1 MQIAGQILFLAVF
14 LLFIYFFY
22 RRIKIIKHNIRM
34 GRSMNLNDNKK
45 RRWKNVL
52 LIAFG
57 QKKMFRRIVP
67 AIFHLLI
74 YVGFII
80 INIEILEFIIDGL
93 IGKHRVFAILLQDN
107 DSINSTYSIS
117 YNMLMNLFEF
127 LVIGVIIACIIFLIR
142 RNVLKMQRFSGTEM
156 TRWPLLDANLILI
169 FEIIL
174 MLAIL
179 VMNGADQALQANQ
192 VEKYIHTG
200 SIFFSKQLIY
210 PLLQD
215 INPDNLIIIERIAWW
230 IHIFGIF
237 GFAIY
242 VTYSKH
248 LHIFM
253 AFPNTYY
260 ANLRS
265 PATLDNM
272 EDVMNE
278 VKMMLGL
285 EQNPDNAPPTE
296 LPRFGVKDISDLT
309 WKNLMDA
316 YSCTECGRCTS
327 VCPANITGKKL
338 SPRKVIMD
346 VRDRMEILGQRKGD
360 DGKSLFDYISKEEI
374 FACTTCNACI
384 DVCPVSID
392 PVSVIISMRR
402 YIAMEES
409 SAPAAWNMM
418 FNNIETNFAPWKFPA
433 SDRFKWAE
441 EILTDNNR
449 T

>member
-14 LLFIYFFY
+14 LFFIYFFY
-22 RRIKIIKHNIRM
+22 RRIKTIKNNIGM
-34 GRSMNLNDNKK
+34 GRSMSLNDNKK
-45 RRWKNVL
+45 KRWKNVL

-93 IGKHRVFAILLQDN
+93 IGQHRVFAILLQDN
-107 DSINSTYSIS
+107 DSIHSTYSIS

-142 RNVLKMQRFSGTEM
+142 RNVLKMRRFSGTEM

-192 VEKYIHTG
+192 VEKYILTG

-215 INPDNLIIIERIAWW
+215 VNPDNLIIIERIAWW

-248 LHIFM
+248 LHIFL

-285 EQNPDNAPPTE
+285 EQNPDNAPPSE
-296 LPRFGVKDISDLT
+296 LPRFGAKDIGDLT

-346 VRDRMEILGQRKGD
+346 VRDRMEILGQRKDD

>member
-1 MQIAGQILFLAVF
+1 MQIADQILFLAVF
-14 LLFIYFFY
+14 LFFIYFFY
-22 RRIKIIKHNIRM
+22 RRIKIIRNNIGM
-34 GRSMNLNDNKK
+34 GRSMSLNDNKN

-67 AIFHLLI
+67 AVFHLLI

-93 IGKHRVFAILLQDN
+93 MGQHRVFAILLQDN
-107 DSINSTYSIS
+107 DSINPTYSIS

-127 LVIGVIIACIIFLIR
+127 LVMGVIVACIIFLIR
-142 RNVLKMQRFSGTEM
+142 RNVLKMRRFSGTEM

-179 VMNGADQALQANQ
+179 VMNGADQVLQANQ
-192 VEKYIHTG
+192 VEKYINTG

-215 INPDNLIIIERIAWW
+215 INPDNLIIIERFAWW

-248 LHIFM
+248 LHIIM

-272 EDVMNE
+272 VDVMNE

-285 EQNPDNAPPTE
+285 EQSPDNAPPSE
-296 LPRFGVKDISDLT
+296 LPRFGAKDIGDLT
-309 WKNLMDA
+309 RKNLMDA

-346 VRDRMEILGQRKGD
+346 VRDRMELLGQQKGD

-433 SDRFKWAE
+433 SDRFKWADE
-441 EILTDNNR
+441 MLSDNNQ